1 MNDNDPSHLRL
12 LEAVLFASADPLSE
26 RALAHRLPEG
36 AELQGLLEELR
47 EAYRDRGVNLVRA
60 GKSWAFRTAP
70 DLSQQLN
77 MQVDVP
83 RKPSRA
89 AIETLAI
96 IAYHQPVTRAEIEE
110 VRGVGLSRGTLD
122 VLLEA
127 GWIKPRG
134 RRRTPGRPTTWGT
147 TDDFLDH
154 FGLEDVRD
162 LPGMDELKAAG
173 LLDSGP
179 AISAYQSSAATGQDD
194 DGDGD
199 GQDEETPNLFEL
211 IETGEDPDDP
221 TEDDPGDGLDDVTD
235 DPPEPLDP
243 GDLPEDGPGELPG
256 EGKHA

>member
-1 MNDNDPSHLRL
+1 
-12 LEAVLFASADPLSE
+12 
-26 RALAHRLPEG
+26 
-36 AELQGLLEELR
+36 
-47 EAYRDRGVNLVRA
+47 
-60 GKSWAFRTAP
+60 
-70 DLSQQLN
+70 

-221 TEDDPGDGLDDVTD
+221 TEDEPGDGLDDVTD

-243 GDLPEDGPGELPG
+243 GDLPEDAPGELPG